1 MDHVSK
7 KLRAASFSKPLV
19 LSICLMCTAMV
30 FRLLDIFV
38 FRLDDLLGEIIFSKI
53 IGFVM
58 VLLFVKAMG
67 APLSSIGFNVH
78 NKLSIFLLG
87 VVVTSTLMVLGYA
100 GELLILASDSP
111 QLIIA
116 AIDPKAG
123 VTGGMGFAV
132 FLLLGNIINC
142 FMEEGLFRGIMI
154 PLLNRKYTLRVTLFL
169 QALLFGIWHI
179 PWAFKWYLSGIV
191 SGPGGLMMALLI
203 NFLPMVLIGI
213 VFGVM
218 YHYTGSVWTPWIS
231 HFIINSILNL
241 VHINTNGVLNAG
253 MTLRM
258 SIFQSAI
265 FILIPVMILLA
276 RKLNRARVPS
286 LAPL

>member
-1 MDHVSK
+1 
-7 KLRAASFSKPLV
+7 
-19 LSICLMCTAMV
+19 MV

-132 FLLLGNIINC
+132 FLLLGNIIN
-142 FMEEGLFRGIMI
+142 
-154 PLLNRKYTLRVTLFL
+154 
-169 QALLFGIWHI
+169 
-179 PWAFKWYLSGIV
+179 
-191 SGPGGLMMALLI
+191 
-203 NFLPMVLIGI
+203 
-213 VFGVM
+213 
-218 YHYTGSVWTPWIS
+218 
-231 HFIINSILNL
+231 
-241 VHINTNGVLNAG
+241 
-253 MTLRM
+253 
-258 SIFQSAI
+258 
-265 FILIPVMILLA
+265 
-276 RKLNRARVPS
+276 
-286 LAPL
+286 